1 MKKVLFIY
9 PKLGNNIGKTQSHWF
24 PFGIMGISSYLKKNN
39 IDVKIIDNTFLNLNF
54 SSLKQIIDDYN
65 PNIIG
70 LGALTVQRNDAIQL
84 SEIIRKIN
92 KDILIVFGGV
102 HFSYFPEDALK
113 YCDICVIG
121 EAENTFL
128 EICQDKNL
136 NDIDGIGYHND
147 NKTIFTK
154 SRELK
159 KNLDRF
165 PLPAYDLIDVYK
177 YDDTVTYK
185 GTGIKNNSISMMTS
199 RGCDGNCIFCASPF
213 MWKRKIRFNSL
224 DYVFNHIK
232 YLVDSYNIKNIRFM
246 DDSFVIN
253 KKRVYEFC
261 DLIEK
266 NKFKLNLQFLSSVK
280 HVDYDL
286 FCRMKSVGFYHV
298 SLGIESG
305 NQDILNLINKK
316 TQIEDIKK
324 SIDIIKKVGL
334 NVECLYMVGN
344 IGETEKT
351 MNDTIS
357 FAHKLKTIVH
367 VQIAIPY
374 PGTKFY
380 EIYKQYG
387 HITTENFNNFTTDD
401 PVFIPNTLNKEMLIN
416 ARSRGNTRSAGIL

>member
-1 MKKVLFIY
+1 M
-9 PKLGNNIGKTQSHWF
+9 T
-24 PFGIMGISSYLKKNN
+24 SSVHEPITLMCLNPP
-39 IDVKIIDNTFLNLNF
+39 TFSMEDLN
-54 SSLKQIIDDYN
+54 
-65 PNIIG
+65 
-70 LGALTVQRNDAIQL
+70 
-84 SEIIRKIN
+84 
-92 KDILIVFGGV
+92 
-102 HFSYFPEDALK
+102 
-113 YCDICVIG
+113 
-121 EAENTFL
+121 
-128 EICQDKNL
+128 EICSHYDFETEKFYIEDEQLKNKLCKIMTEPFTSGSVTDKKYYYM
-136 NDIDGIGYHND
+136 DIHNFMD
-147 NKTIFTK
+147 N
-154 SRELK
+154 E
-159 KNLDRF
+159 
-165 PLPAYDLIDVYK
+165 YE
-177 YDDTVTYK
+177 
-185 GTGIKNNSISMMTS
+185 NSGLFYANTMK
-199 RGCDGNCIFCASPF
+199 DF
-213 MWKRKIRFNSL
+213 
-224 DYVFNHIK
+224 
-232 YLVDSYNIKNIRFM
+232 IKNIRFM